1 MFRKSSHIQH
11 VLPNHMPHA
20 TRPAMSHEFSTLP
33 ATDSSIPKSAEVA
46 VGPTLF
52 QRGMASDS
60 HLESIITR
68 RHGAP
73 FPSRVP
79 NPDGREREFR
89 RQRTA

>member
-1 MFRKSSHIQH
+1 
-11 VLPNHMPHA
+11 
-20 TRPAMSHEFSTLP
+20 MSNKFSTLP
-33 ATDSSIPKSAEVA
+33 ATDSSVPKSAEVA

-68 RHGAP
+68 RYGAP

-89 RQRTA
+89 RQCTA